1 MNETDFSAKFR
12 FAVILISAIFTSCMQ
27 TDIKDI
33 VVIGGGLMGSST
45 AWHLSNQG
53 ENVILIEQQDS
64 VYTFGSSFGEARISR
79 SLGPEN
85 DIFSYL
91 HNRSVS
97 ETENLIDFLN
107 EKEGADKH
115 QMEDIYTT
123 SPVTYIYYESWR
135 NTVETLIE
143 NQSDP
148 FEYAAS
154 AEEAS
159 QKFGMSVPDSA
170 LVLREFKE
178 HSGTMNPKEL
188 IKKLHTGI
196 EHQGN
201 EIRYNFKV
209 IGLRKK
215 DDLYEIE
222 ITNTK
227 NRETQTILSKKVV
240 SAAGPYT
247 GKLLKDIAP
256 EFDELI
262 TPKRVF
268 LVFLK
273 IDPATYQ
280 SLSSDQKQKIREF
293 YPVADFTS
301 DLMFS
306 MVEKV
311 DSDSVPIIKIG
322 GHLIREEIQSL
333 DQVWQKEL
341 TEDEKSWGIRT
352 TLNYLQQL
360 NIPVRQDDLQFLD
373 GYSCVYSLTK
383 SEVPF
388 VTNILDEKHHP
399 DPNFIVLGGMS
410 GVGAKGTMTYG
421 LIGANLVL
429 QQEED
434 SEMYLLTQNAL
445 GVERLLSQLGGS
457 TSSSWKGDEFFTSW
471 FITDQ

>member
-1 MNETDFSAKFR
+1 MSSMGTD
-12 FAVILISAIFTSCMQ
+12 V
-27 TDIKDI
+27 KDI
-33 VVIGGGLMGSST
+33 VVIGGGLMGSSA
-45 AWHLSNQG
+45 AWHLSNNG

-64 VYTFGSSFGEARISR
+64 VYTFGSSFGEARIAR

-97 ETENLIDFLN
+97 ETERLIRFLN

-123 SPVTYIYYESWR
+123 SPATYIYYESWR

-148 FEYAAS
+148 FEYASS
-154 AEEAS
+154 AKEAS
-159 QKFGMSVPDSA
+159 QKFGMSVPYSS
-170 LVLREFKE
+170 LVLREYKE

-196 EHQGN
+196 EYQGN
-201 EIRYNFKV
+201 EIRYNYKV
-209 IGLRKK
+209 FGLRKK
-215 DDLYEIE
+215 NDLYEIE

-227 NRETQTILSKKVV
+227 TRETQTILTKKVV

-280 SLSSDQKQKIREF
+280 SLTRDQKQKIREF

-311 DSDSVPIIKIG
+311 DSDGVPVIKIG
-322 GHLIREEIQSL
+322 GHLIREKIQNL

-360 NIPVRQDDLQFLD
+360 NIPVQKSDLQFVD

-388 VTNILDEKHHP
+388 VINILDDEHQP

-410 GVGAKGTMTYG
+410 GVGAKGAMTYG
-421 LIGANLVL
+421 LIGANLLL
-429 QQEED
+429 QKDEQAD
-434 SEMYLLTQNAL
+434 IYQHTKTAL
-445 GVERLLSQLGGS
+445 GVDRLLKQVS
-457 TSSSWKGDEFFTSW
+457 TNSSNSTEEGEVFTSW
-471 FITDQ
+471 FVSD

>member
-1 MNETDFSAKFR
+1 
-12 FAVILISAIFTSCMQ
+12 MQ

-53 ENVILIEQQDS
+53 ENVMLIEQQDS
-64 VYTFGSSFGEARISR
+64 VYTFGSSFGEARIAR

-91 HNRSVS
+91 HNLSVS
-97 ETENLIDFLN
+97 ETERLIRILN

-143 NQSDP
+143 NQRDP

-159 QKFGMSVPDSA
+159 QEFGMSVPDSA

-196 EHQGN
+196 EYQGN
-201 EIRYNFKV
+201 EIRYNYKV

-222 ITNTK
+222 LTNTK
-227 NRETQTILSKKVV
+227 TQETQTILSKKVV

-311 DSDSVPIIKIG
+311 DSDGVPIIKIG
-322 GHLIREEIQSL
+322 GHLIRKEIQNL

-341 TEDEKSWGIRT
+341 TEGEKSWGIRT

-388 VTNILDEKHHP
+388 VTNILDDEYQP

-421 LIGANLVL
+421 LIGANLLHEQGEKSV
-429 QQEED
+429 
-434 SEMYLLTQNAL
+434 MYQKTKKAL
-445 GVERLLSQLGGS
+445 GVNRLLNQFGQNR
-457 TSSSWKGDEFFTSW
+457 TSSDKSAGEMTSW
-471 FITDQ
+471 FIPE

>member
-1 MNETDFSAKFR
+1 MNKTDFAGKFR

-27 TDIKDI
+27 KDIKDI

-53 ENVILIEQQDS
+53 ENVLLIEKQDS
-64 VYTFGSSFGEARISR
+64 VYTFGSSFGEARIAR

-91 HNRSVS
+91 HNRTVS
-97 ETENLIDFLN
+97 ETEKLIDFLN
-107 EKEGADKH
+107 EKESANNH
-115 QMEDIYTT
+115 QMNDIYST
-123 SPVTYIYYESWR
+123 SPVTYIYYRSFQ
-135 NTVETLIE
+135 NTVNNLVM

-159 QKFGMSVPDSA
+159 LKFGMSVPDSA

-178 HSGTMNPKEL
+178 NSGTLNPKEL
-188 IKKLHTGI
+188 IKKLHNGI
-196 EHQGN
+196 EYHGN
-201 EIRYNFKV
+201 EIRYNHEV
-209 IGLRKK
+209 TGLKKK

-227 NRETQTILSKKVV
+227 TRETQTTLSKKVV

-262 TPKRVF
+262 SPKRVF
-268 LVFLK
+268 LVFMK
-273 IDPATYQ
+273 IEPQKYK
-280 SLSSDQKQKIREF
+280 SLTNNQKQKIREF

-301 DLMFS
+301 DLMYS
-306 MVEKV
+306 MIEKE
-311 DSDSVPIIKIG
+311 DSDGVPIIKIG
-322 GHLIREEIQSL
+322 GHLIREEIQNL

-341 TEDEKSWGIRT
+341 TEDEKSWGIRA

-360 NIPVRQDDLQFLD
+360 NIPVQNEDLQYVD
-373 GYSCVYSLTK
+373 GYSCVYSLTT

-388 VTNILDEKHHP
+388 VTNILDDQNQP

-421 LIGANLVL
+421 LIGANLLL
-429 QQEED
+429 QQEE
-434 SEMYLLTQNAL
+434 ETTIYLQTQAAL
-445 GVERLLSQLGGS
+445 GSDRLLKQNSAYNPASAKLDNQ
-457 TSSSWKGDEFFTSW
+457 TTSW
-471 FITDQ
+471 FVRDK

>member
-1 MNETDFSAKFR
+1 MNETDSAGKFR

-53 ENVILIEQQDS
+53 ENVMLIEQQDS
-64 VYTFGSSFGEARISR
+64 VYTFGSSFGEARIAR

-97 ETENLIDFLN
+97 ETERLIRFLN

-135 NTVETLIE
+135 NTVEILIE

-148 FEYAAS
+148 FEYASS

-170 LVLREFKE
+170 LVLREYKK

-196 EHQGN
+196 EYQGN
-201 EIRYNFKV
+201 EIRYNYKV

-222 ITNTK
+222 IKNTK
-227 NRETQTILSKKVV
+227 TQETQTILSKKVV

-256 EFDELI
+256 EFEELI

-280 SLSSDQKQKIREF
+280 SLTPDQKQKIREF

-311 DSDSVPIIKIG
+311 DSDGVPIIKIG
-322 GHLIREEIQSL
+322 GHLIRKEIQNL

-341 TEDEKSWGIRT
+341 TEGEKSWGIRT

-388 VTNILDEKHHP
+388 VTNILDDEYQP

-421 LIGANLVL
+421 LIGANLLL
-429 QQEED
+429 QQEEE
-434 SEMYLLTQNAL
+434 SEMYQKPKEAL
-445 GVERLLSQLGGS
+445 GVNRLLNQFGKNKM
-457 TSSSWKGDEFFTSW
+457 SSDKSAGEMASW
-471 FITDQ
+471 FIPK

>member
-1 MNETDFSAKFR
+1 
-12 FAVILISAIFTSCMQ
+12 
-27 TDIKDI
+27 
-33 VVIGGGLMGSST
+33 MGSSA
-45 AWHLSNQG
+45 AWHLSNNG

-64 VYTFGSSFGEARISR
+64 VYTFGSSFGEARIAR

-97 ETENLIDFLN
+97 ETERLIRFLN

-148 FEYAAS
+148 FEYASS
-154 AEEAS
+154 AKEAS
-159 QKFGMSVPDSA
+159 QKFGMSVPDSS
-170 LVLREFKE
+170 LVLREYKE

-196 EHQGN
+196 EYQGN
-201 EIRYNFKV
+201 EIRYNYKV
-209 IGLRKK
+209 FGLRKK
-215 DDLYEIE
+215 NDLYEIE

-227 NRETQTILSKKVV
+227 TRETQTILTKKVV

-280 SLSSDQKQKIREF
+280 SLTRDQKQKIREF

-311 DSDSVPIIKIG
+311 DSDGVPVIKIG
-322 GHLIREEIQSL
+322 GHLIREKIQNL

-360 NIPVRQDDLQFLD
+360 NIPVQKSDLQFVD

-388 VTNILDEKHHP
+388 VTNILGDEHQP

-410 GVGAKGTMTYG
+410 GVGAKGAMTYG
-421 LIGANLVL
+421 LIGANLLL
-429 QQEED
+429 QKDEQAD
-434 SEMYLLTQNAL
+434 IYQHTKTAL
-445 GVERLLSQLGGS
+445 GVDRLLKQVS
-457 TSSSWKGDEFFTSW
+457 TNSSNSTEEGEVFTSW
-471 FITDQ
+471 FVSD